1 MSFLLLASSLVT
13 SLLVP
18 AAAYQKGGPANGRA
32 IAYLAHQMLGHA
44 FGTVYDIST
53 ILILWFAGAS
63 AMAGLMHLIPRYL
76 PRFGMAPRWVAYS
89 RPLVLVL
96 FGIDVAVTL
105 VFRADVNAQG
115 GAYATGVLVLMLS
128 AAVAAAIALW
138 RERTRVWSAFSWFVA
153 AVFTFTLLDNVHAR
167 PDGLLV
173 ASVFIVFTLAVGIVS
188 RSWRSTELRVSGIRF
203 TDSQSEE
210 LWSEIQGRKVNLA
223 PVRSLDP
230 EVRSSKLD
238 EIHTS
243 YRLDGPVAF
252 LSVGLVDN
260 TSEFLSD
267 LHIQVRREGDVYLI
281 EVTRALA
288 IANAIAYMS
297 ELLDPVRL
305 FLGLSRKNLVN
316 QAFRYLLLG
325 QGETGLMVYTILVR
339 YWEWTPEDDV
349 RPMVYLMSD

>member
-1 MSFLLLASSLVT
+1 
-13 SLLVP
+13 
-18 AAAYQKGGPANGRA
+18 
-32 IAYLAHQMLGHA
+32 
-44 FGTVYDIST
+44 
-53 ILILWFAGAS
+53 
-63 AMAGLMHLIPRYL
+63 
-76 PRFGMAPRWVAYS
+76 
-89 RPLVLVL
+89 
-96 FGIDVAVTL
+96 
-105 VFRADVNAQG
+105 
-115 GAYATGVLVLMLS
+115 
-128 AAVAAAIALW
+128 
-138 RERTRVWSAFSWFVA
+138 
-153 AVFTFTLLDNVHAR
+153 VFTFTLLDNVHAR

-230 EVRSSKLD
+230 EIRSRKLD

-243 YRLDGPVAF
+243 YRLDGPMAF

-305 FLGLSRKNLVN
+305 FLGLSRKNLVS